1 MLTIL
6 RTQDFES
13 IPQRQSKIKTCYN
26 QDPIN
31 NSHKTALQYNSN
43 FRSDAE
49 KYSENIVITAN

>member
-31 NSHKTALQYNSN
+31 NSHKNALYNSN
-43 FRSDAE
+43 FKSDAE

>member
-26 QDPIN
+26 
-31 NSHKTALQYNSN
+31 SHKTALQYNSN

-49 KYSENIVITAN
+49 KHSENIVITAN